1 MKQLR
6 AIVIFLLISL
16 PMATQAAWQLDN
28 DASSVSFNSIKNGQ
42 VVESHYFKSIS
53 GSIEANQASVSI
65 DLSSVETAIGIRNER
80 MQAMLFETGTYPVAT
95 ITAILDREDV
105 VALQSKATS
114 TLQLPITI
122 ELHGQQANATVPVL
136 VTRSADRIK
145 VSSQRPVIIQASTFK
160 LAAGIEAL
168 RKIAG
173 LQSITLSVPVSFSLN
188 FEALQLED

>member
-42 VVESHYFKSIS
+42 VVESHYFKSIN
-53 GSIEANQASVSI
+53 GSIEANQASISI

-95 ITAILDREDV
+95 ITAILDREGV
-105 VALQSKATS
+105 AALQSKATS

-136 VTRSADRIK
+136 VTRSADRIT

>member
-42 VVESHYFKSIS
+42 VVESHYFKSIN
-53 GSIEANQASVSI
+53 GSIEANQASISI

-105 VALQSKATS
+105 AALQSKATS

-122 ELHGQQANATVPVL
+122 ELHGQEANATVPVL
-136 VTRSADRIK
+136 VTRSADRIT
-145 VSSQRPVIIQASTFK
+145 VGSQRPVIIQASTFK

>member
-1 MKQLR
+1 MKQFR

-42 VVESHYFKSIS
+42 VVESHYFKSIN

-105 VALQSKATS
+105 AALQSKATS

-136 VTRSADRIK
+136 VTRSADRIT

>member
-42 VVESHYFKSIS
+42 VVESHYFKSIN
-53 GSIEANQASVSI
+53 GSIEANQASISI

-105 VALQSKATS
+105 AALQSKATS

-122 ELHGQQANATVPVL
+122 ELHGQEANATVPVL
-136 VTRSADRIK
+136 VTRSADRIT

>member
-1 MKQLR
+1 MKQFR

-42 VVESHYFKSIS
+42 VVESHYFKSIN
-53 GSIEANQASVSI
+53 GSIEANQASISI

-105 VALQSKATS
+105 AALQSKATS

-136 VTRSADRIK
+136 VTRSADRIT

>member
-42 VVESHYFKSIS
+42 VVESHYFKSIN

-105 VALQSKATS
+105 AALQSKATS

-136 VTRSADRIK
+136 VTRSADRIT

>member
-28 DASSVSFNSIKNGQ
+28 DASSVSFSSIKNGQ

-105 VALQSKATS
+105 AALQSKATS

-136 VTRSADRIK
+136 VTRSADRIT

>member
-42 VVESHYFKSIS
+42 VVESHYFKSIN

-95 ITAILDREDV
+95 ITAILDREGV
-105 VALQSKATS
+105 AALQSKATS

-122 ELHGQQANATVPVL
+122 ELHGQEANATVPVL
-136 VTRSADRIK
+136 VTRSADRIT

>member
-42 VVESHYFKSIS
+42 VVESHYFKSIN
-53 GSIEANQASVSI
+53 GSIEANQASISI

-80 MQAMLFETGTYPVAT
+80 MQAMLFETGTYPVET
-95 ITAILDREDV
+95 ITAILDREGV
-105 VALQSKATS
+105 AALQSKATS

-122 ELHGQQANATVPVL
+122 ELHGQEANATVPVL
-136 VTRSADRIK
+136 VTRSADRIT

>member
-42 VVESHYFKSIS
+42 VVESHYFKSIN
-53 GSIEANQASVSI
+53 GSIEANQASISI

-95 ITAILDREDV
+95 ITAILDREGV
-105 VALQSKATS
+105 AALQSKATS

-122 ELHGQQANATVPVL
+122 ELHGQEANATVPVL
-136 VTRSADRIK
+136 VTRSADRIT

>member
-42 VVESHYFKSIS
+42 VVESHYFKSIN

-105 VALQSKATS
+105 AALRSKATS

-122 ELHGQQANATVPVL
+122 ELHGQQANSTVPVL
-136 VTRSADRIK
+136 VTRSADRIT

>member
-42 VVESHYFKSIS
+42 VVESHYFKSIN
-53 GSIEANQASVSI
+53 GSIEANQASISI

-105 VALQSKATS
+105 AALQSKATS

-136 VTRSADRIK
+136 VTRSADRIT

>member
-16 PMATQAAWQLDN
+16 PTATQAAWQLDN

-53 GSIEANQASVSI
+53 GSIETNQASVSI
-65 DLSSVETAIGIRNER
+65 DLSSVETAVGIRNER

-95 ITAILDREDV
+95 ITAILDREGV
-105 VALQSKATS
+105 AALQSKATS

-136 VTRSADRIK
+136 VTRSADRIT

>member
-16 PMATQAAWQLDN
+16 PMATSAAWQLDN

-42 VVESHYFKSIS
+42 VVESHYFKSIN
-53 GSIEANQASVSI
+53 GSIEANQASISI

-95 ITAILDREDV
+95 ITAILDREGV
-105 VALQSKATS
+105 AALQSKATS

-122 ELHGQQANATVPVL
+122 ELHGQEANATVPVL
-136 VTRSADRIK
+136 VTRSADRIT

>member
-42 VVESHYFKSIS
+42 VVESHYFKSIN
-53 GSIEANQASVSI
+53 GSIEANQASISI

-95 ITAILDREDV
+95 ITAILDREGV
-105 VALQSKATS
+105 AALQSKATS

-122 ELHGQQANATVPVL
+122 ELHGHQVNATVPVL
-136 VTRSADRIK
+136 VTRSADRIT
-145 VSSQRPVIIQASTFK
+145 VSSQRPVIIQASTFN

-188 FEALQLED
+188 FEALQLQD

>member
-1 MKQLR
+1 
-6 AIVIFLLISL
+6 
-16 PMATQAAWQLDN
+16 
-28 DASSVSFNSIKNGQ
+28 
-42 VVESHYFKSIS
+42 
-53 GSIEANQASVSI
+53 
-65 DLSSVETAIGIRNER
+65 
-80 MQAMLFETGTYPVAT
+80 
-95 ITAILDREDV
+95 
-105 VALQSKATS
+105 LQSKATS

-136 VTRSADRIK
+136 VTRSADRIT

>member
-1 MKQLR
+1 
-6 AIVIFLLISL
+6 
-16 PMATQAAWQLDN
+16 
-28 DASSVSFNSIKNGQ
+28 
-42 VVESHYFKSIS
+42 
-53 GSIEANQASVSI
+53 
-65 DLSSVETAIGIRNER
+65 
-80 MQAMLFETGTYPVAT
+80 MLFETGTYPVAT

-105 VALQSKATS
+105 AALQSKATS

-136 VTRSADRIK
+136 VTRSADRIT

>member
-42 VVESHYFKSIS
+42 VVESHYFKSIN
-53 GSIEANQASVSI
+53 GSIEANQASISI

-95 ITAILDREDV
+95 ITAILDREGV
-105 VALQSKATS
+105 AALQSKATS

-122 ELHGQQANATVPVL
+122 ELHGQEANATVPVL
-136 VTRSADRIK
+136 VTRSADRIT
-145 VSSQRPVIIQASTFK
+145 VSSQRPVIIQASTFN

-188 FEALQLED
+188 FEALQLQD